1 MVARG
6 RGRLISSAKLVYIP
20 TPLNRRWGYSIRGVS
35 EMEADTGEVKMGE
48 YRAMAKEDE
57 YRIQHRKFYIPPRL
71 RDKKLG
77 GETEKR

>member
-1 MVARG
+1 
-6 RGRLISSAKLVYIP
+6 
-20 TPLNRRWGYSIRGVS
+20 
-35 EMEADTGEVKMGE
+35 MEADTGEVEMGE
-48 YRAMAKEDE
+48 HRAMAKEDE